1 MAKVLAGE
9 IVSTKMDKTVVVNV
23 ERRYQHPVYKKVVK
37 RNKKYLAHN
46 DSFDLKIGDWVTIQ
60 ETRPIS
66 KRKHFIVS
74 KKRKIK

>member
-1 MAKVLAGE
+1 MAKALAGE

-66 KRKHFIVS
+66 KRKHFMVS